1 MVPLTKKGGFRLAC
15 FRTEDHV
22 DLYFEEEGKGKP
34 VVLIHGWS
42 ASRKHFKKQIN
53 ELAKYHRVICYDLR
67 GHGDS
72 SRVEQGLT
80 MDQFA
85 KDLRDLLTYLKLE
98 DVSLVGWSMGTH
110 IIWEYVKNY
119 GCDNIESLCFIDMTP
134 KLLTDEEWDLG
145 LFGDFKHEKNLGT
158 LASIAT
164 DWETHTQGFVPA
176 MFAPTFDDSEML
188 QWCFGEAEKNTPH
201 VMLAMWIAMALQ
213 DYREILPK
221 ISVPSLITYGAKSF
235 YRKETSEYLQAQ
247 IPDATLVRFEQSG
260 HAPQIEEAEKFNDT
274 LLKFLGKVKAV

>member
-1 MVPLTKKGGFRLAC
+1 
-15 FRTEDHV
+15 
-22 DLYFEEEGKGKP
+22 
-34 VVLIHGWS
+34 LIHGWS

-53 ELAKYHRVICYDLR
+53 ELAKHHRVICYDLR

-80 MDQFA
+80 MNQFA
-85 KDLRDLLTYLKLE
+85 KDLRDLITYLKLE

-145 LFGDFKHEKNLGT
+145 LFGDFEHEKNLRT

-164 DWETHTQGFVPA
+164 DW
-176 MFAPTFDDSEML
+176 
-188 QWCFGEAEKNTPH
+188 
-201 VMLAMWIAMALQ
+201 
-213 DYREILPK
+213 
-221 ISVPSLITYGAKSF
+221 
-235 YRKETSEYLQAQ
+235 
-247 IPDATLVRFEQSG
+247 
-260 HAPQIEEAEKFNDT
+260 
-274 LLKFLGKVKAV
+274 